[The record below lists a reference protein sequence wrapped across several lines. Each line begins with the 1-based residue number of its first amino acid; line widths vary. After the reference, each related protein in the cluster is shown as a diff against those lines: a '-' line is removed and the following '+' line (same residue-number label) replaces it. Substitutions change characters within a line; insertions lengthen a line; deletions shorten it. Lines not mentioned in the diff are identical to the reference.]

1 VTETRLTGLL
11 IKTGSV
17 PAIAITNFA
26 GNVTASL
33 PAGTVSSS
41 TQVTAN
47 LPTGA
52 ISSSAQVNY
61 AELQNIPTGI
71 ASSSAQIKA
80 YLPTDSVSSSI
91 QVTAF
96 LPNGTVSSSTQL
108 PDGIASSSAQVTAYL
123 PANTV
128 SSSGQVSYTGLS
140 NTPVGIVSSS
150 GQVSYTGLSNI
161 PVGIVSSSTQV
172 TTLLPNGTVSSSA
185 QIPTR
190 TFTVTNSGASA
201 YAIDGV
207 NNSSLTLIRGFTY
220 NFSVNASGHPFWI
233 KTAQVTGTGNAYS
246 NGVTNNGTAVG
257 TITFT
262 VPYDAPDTLY
272 YICQFHSSMTG
283 VINIKDIQ
291 PSGLVS
297 SSAQYPGW
305 VTGSSQ
311 IDITATTGYSTFS
324 SSLSA
329 VDAGQN
335 TRLNTLESATSSYA
349 VTTGQNIF
357 NANQIV
363 SGTLTITS
371 NLVVQGSSS
380 ISFISQS
387 TLNIGTNIITVN
399 TNSPGTRFGGLE
411 VIDSGSSPQR
421 SGSLLFDS
429 ANDQWIFVHQN
440 TAGGVTSSVLVMG
453 PATFNNIG
461 NETLLTQ
468 NRLIKGS
475 GLEHVASSIITDDG
489 TNVGIG
495 SDSPSTKL
503 DVSGNT
509 KTSAVLLPGST
520 SGTVTLQAAA
530 TAGTT
535 TITLP
540 ATTGTV
546 ITTGDSSTVTNTML
560 AGSIANAK
568 LANSTISGISLG
580 SNLATLTI
588 GSGLSG
594 TSYNG
599 STAVTISISSGAIT
613 NAMLA
618 NSTISGISLGSNL
631 NTLTLGVSGTGLSGT
646 ATYNGSGAATFT
658 VTSNA
663 TSANT
668 GGAIVARDGSGNFSA
683 GTVTAA
689 LSGNASSA
697 TTFSTTRT
705 NYKGVT
711 DAAVAGQ
718 MMWKHYG
725 NNHTIIDASNSTAP
739 DGSSINNT
747 NSAVAWTGT
756 YPTLVGWNGSS
767 TYGVRVDSARI
778 ADSISSQANSAT
790 ITATSANTGNQIVL
804 RDGSGNFSAGTIT
817 ATLSGTATTGTNWGS
832 YGAVPAAGTSF
843 GNANTI
849 GRSDANGYA
858 FFGYI
863 NSSTGNSENPS
874 VSQVIVTNGSDS
886 YYRKASIAHLTSA
899 VQSNASGNWAINA
912 ATITSQANSATIT
925 ADTAASA
932 NTIVRRDASGHITG
946 AYIFGSYFN
955 ASAGNSENP
964 TIGQIW
970 TQNTSDNYLRKST
983 PAHLISQLGLI
994 TTSNYSSYAIP
1005 ISGGINMSGGFGLND
1020 SRLYLRTN
1028 GDTNHYLWNA
1038 ADDWEELVF
1047 YTGTGFRIAGS
1058 NGSSYATV
1066 TTNGIAC
1073 GTITSTYYNS
1083 GDGVFLFR
1091 YGSTSGVTRHINLSN
1106 STTDPSAASVD
1117 SGISWGQRADNQA
1130 YYLVYCT
1137 QENYNG
1143 NYNKLTLNWHTG
1155 IRIGAAAYYGGTTFY
1170 DNSLNISST
1179 ILFSVGRGD
1188 SNVRA
1193 TNTFYAGGDVVAY
1206 SSDIRLKENIKP
1218 IDNAIDK
1225 IMKLNGVYYTWKDMV
1240 TDVGFTPL
1248 QKDEVGVLAQE
1259 VQEVLPEV
1267 VTAAP
1272 FDCEIDP
1279 PTGKTQSKSGQNYLT
1294 VKYEKLVPLLIEAI
1308 KEQQTTIQQLN
1319 SRIEALES
1327 K

>member
-1 VTETRLTGLL
+1 VTETRLSGLL
-11 IKTGSV
+11 IKTGSI
-17 PAIAITNFA
+17 PTDAIENFS

-33 PAGTVSSS
+33 PTGTVSSS
-41 TQVTAN
+41 TQVTAL
-47 LPTGA
+47 LPGGA
-52 ISSSAQVNY
+52 ISSSTQVNY
-61 AELQNIPTGI
+61 TQLQNIPSGI
-71 ASSSAQIKA
+71 ASSSAQVTA
-80 YLPTDSVSSSI
+80 YLPSGVASSSAQIKEYLPSDTVSGSI
-91 QVTAF
+91 QIKAF
-96 LPNGTVSSSTQL
+96 LPDGTVSSSTQL
-108 PDGIASSSAQVTAYL
+108 PDGIASSSAQIKSYL
-123 PANTV
+123 PTGTV
-128 SSSGQVSYTGLS
+128 SSSGQVSYLGLS
-140 NTPVGIVSSS
+140 NIPSGIASGSAQVKAYLPTDTVSSSAQVTSFLPTGTVSSS
-150 GQVSYTGLSNI
+150 GQVSYLGLSNI
-161 PVGIVSSSTQV
+161 PSGIA
-172 TTLLPNGTVSSSA
+172 SSSA
-185 QIPTR
+185 Q
-190 TFTVTNSGASA
+190 VTA
-201 YAIDGV
+201 Y
-207 NNSSLTLIRGFTY
+207 L
-220 NFSVNASGHPFWI
+220 P
-233 KTAQVTGTGNAYS
+233 TGT
-246 NGVTNNGTAVG
+246 
-257 TITFT
+257 
-262 VPYDAPDTLY
+262 
-272 YICQFHSSMTG
+272 
-283 VINIKDIQ
+283 
-291 PSGLVS
+291 VS
-297 SSAQYPGW
+297 Q
-305 VTGSSQ
+305 SSQ
-311 IDITATTGYSTFS
+311 IIVQNTTGIGALATTGSNTF
-324 SSLSA
+324 
-329 VDAGQN
+329 AGSQ
-335 TRLNTLESATSSYA
+335 
-349 VTTGQNIF
+349 
-357 NANQIV
+357 
-363 SGTLTITS
+363 TITG
-371 NLVVQGSSS
+371 NLTVNQNFTVLGSAS
-380 ISFISQS
+380 IQYVSQS
-387 TLNIGTNIITVN
+387 TLNIGTNLITVN
-399 TNSPGTRFGGLE
+399 TDTPAVTLGGLA

-429 ANDQWIFVHQN
+429 VNDQWIFVHQN

-453 PATFNNIG
+453 PPTFNNVG
-461 NETLLTQ
+461 SETLLTQ
-468 NRLIKGS
+468 NRLVKGN
-475 GLEHVASSIITDDG
+475 GLEHVVSSIITDDG

-495 SDSPSTKL
+495 SASPSTKL

-546 ITTGDSSTVTNTML
+546 VTTGDSGTVTNTML
-560 AGSIANAK
+560 AGSIANNK

-588 GSGLSG
+588 GSGLTG

-618 NSTISGISLGSNL
+618 NSTISGVALGSNL
-631 NTLTLGVSGTGLSGT
+631 ATLTLGVSGTGLSGT

-668 GGAIVARDGSGNFSA
+668 TSAIVARDA
-683 GTVTAA
+683 
-689 LSGNASSA
+689 
-697 TTFSTTRT
+697 
-705 NYKGVT
+705 
-711 DAAVAGQ
+711 
-718 MMWKHYG
+718 
-725 NNHTIIDASNSTAP
+725 
-739 DGSSINNT
+739 
-747 NSAVAWTGT
+747 
-756 YPTLVGWNGSS
+756 
-767 TYGVRVDSARI
+767 
-778 ADSISSQANSAT
+778 
-790 ITATSANTGNQIVL
+790 
-804 RDGSGNFSAGTIT
+804 SGNFSAGTIT
-817 ATLSGTATTGTNWGS
+817 AALSGNASTATTWQTGRTITIGSTGKTVDGSGNVSWTLSEIGAYSNTNPSGYTTNTGTVTSVTVSAGTGMSGGGTVTTSGTITLTNAGVTS
-832 YGAVPAAGTSF
+832 NVAGTGITVSGATGAVTITNSGVTSIVAGTGISIS
-843 GNANTI
+843 G
-849 GRSDANGYA
+849 G
-858 FFGYI
+858 
-863 NSSTGNSENPS
+863 TGA
-874 VSQVIVTNGSDS
+874 VTVTNGGVTSVNGS
-886 YYRKASIAHLTSA
+886 TGAVTVAATNQTMHIGTTAVAINRGSGALSLTGVSIDGSA
-899 VQSNASGNWAINA
+899 GNASTVGGITVAQIFNNLGNNHSTYTDFNNVPGFGPYYVQGNGNGPGSSGNQYYGFTLGLGNEYAYSSYASQFYWHRTPTGGNPYVYVRFREGGTWGSWSKIYAGYA
-912 ATITSQANSATIT
+912 DSAGSITSQANSATIT

-932 NTIVRRDASGHITG
+932 NTIVRRDGSGHITG

-1020 SRLYLRTN
+1020 QRLYLRTN
-1028 GDTNHYLWNA
+1028 GDTNHYIWNA

-1083 GDGVFLFR
+1083 GDGLFLFR
-1091 YGSTSGVTRHINLSN
+1091 YGSNSGVTRHINLSN

-1117 SGISWGQRADNQA
+1117 SGISWGQRSDNQA

-1155 IRIGAAAYYGGTTFY
+1155 IRIGAATTYGGTTFY
-1170 DNSLNISST
+1170 DNSLNITST

-1188 SNVRA
+1188 SNVR
-1193 TNTFYAGGDVVAY
+1193 TSNTFYAGGDVVAY

-1319 SRIEALES
+1319 SRIDALES

>member
-11 IKTGSV
+11 IKTGSI
-17 PAIAITNFA
+17 PTNAIVNFA
-26 GNVTASL
+26 GAVTASL
-33 PAGTVSSS
+33 PIGTVSSS
-41 TQVTAN
+41 TQVTAL
-47 LPTGA
+47 LPGGA
-52 ISSSAQVNY
+52 ISSSTQVNY
-61 AELQNIPTGI
+61 TELQNIPSGI
-71 ASSSAQIKA
+71 ASSSAQVKA

-96 LPNGTVSSSTQL
+96 LPTGTVS
-108 PDGIASSSAQVTAYL
+108 AS
-123 PANTV
+123 N
-128 SSSGQVSYTGLS
+128 
-140 NTPVGIVSSS
+140 
-150 GQVSYTGLSNI
+150 QVSYTGLSNI
-161 PVGIVSSSTQV
+161 PTGIVSSSGQV
-172 TTLLPNGTVSSSA
+172 TTLLPTGTVSSSA
-185 QIPTR
+185 QIPVR

-201 YAIDGV
+201 YLIDGAS
-207 NNSSLTLIRGFTY
+207 NPTLTLIRGFTY

-233 KTAQVTGTGNAYS
+233 QTVAGAYS
-246 NGVTNNGTAVG
+246 SGNIYSTGITNGGAAVG

-262 VPYDAPDTLY
+262 VPYDAPNTLY
-272 YICQFHSSMTG
+272 YVCQFHSSMAGT
-283 VINIKDIQ
+283 INIKDVQ

-297 SSAQYPGW
+297 SSGQITLSDISGTTFSNNNFTFPLNVNINGVLTATSQSVSY
-305 VTGSSQ
+305 VSSSQ
-311 IDITATTGYSTFS
+311 LNVGSNDII
-324 SSLSA
+324 
-329 VDAGQN
+329 
-335 TRLNTLESATSSYA
+335 LNTTEQL
-349 VTTGQNIF
+349 
-357 NANQIV
+357 
-363 SGTLTITS
+363 
-371 NLVVQGSSS
+371 
-380 ISFISQS
+380 
-387 TLNIGTNIITVN
+387 
-399 TNSPGTRFGGLE
+399 RFGGLT
-411 VIDSGSSPQR
+411 IFDSGSAGQ
-421 SGSLLFDS
+421 SGSLFWDS
-429 ANDQWIFVHQN
+429 LHNVWLYVHAGTSNTSSILITGPENTGTLGSEQFLTPNLLPKAGTLGDHIVDSQISDNGTTVGMTGNLVVTGSVTAN
-440 TAGGVTSSVLVMG
+440 SSVL
-453 PATFNNIG
+453 
-461 NETLLTQ
+461 
-468 NRLIKGS
+468 R
-475 GLEHVASSIITDDG
+475 
-489 TNVGIG
+489 
-495 SDSPSTKL
+495 
-503 DVSGNT
+503 
-509 KTSAVLLPGST
+509 GST
-520 SGTVTLQAAA
+520 SGTVTVQAAS

-546 ITTGDSSTVTNTML
+546 VTTGDTSTVTNTML
-560 AGSIANAK
+560 AGSIANNK

-588 GSGLSG
+588 GSGLTG

-599 STAVTISISSGAIT
+599 STAVTISISNGAIT

-618 NSTISGISLGSNL
+618 NSTISGVALGSNL
-631 NTLTLGVSGTGLSGT
+631 ATLTMNVSGTGLSGNT
-646 ATYNGSGAATFT
+646 TYNGSGATTFT

-668 GGAIVARDGSGNFSA
+668 AGAIVARDGSGNFSA
-683 GTVTAA
+683 GTVTAT
-689 LSGNASSA
+689 LSGNAS
-697 TTFSTTRT
+697 
-705 NYKGVT
+705 
-711 DAAVAGQ
+711 
-718 MMWKHYG
+718 
-725 NNHTIIDASNSTAP
+725 
-739 DGSSINNT
+739 
-747 NSAVAWTGT
+747 
-756 YPTLVGWNGSS
+756 
-767 TYGVRVDSARI
+767 
-778 ADSISSQANSAT
+778 
-790 ITATSANTGNQIVL
+790 TATSAAAWTTARTITIGSTGKSV
-804 RDGSGNFSAGTIT
+804 DGSGNVSWTLSEIGAYSNTNPSGYTTNTGTVTSVSGTGT
-817 ATLSGTATTGTNWGS
+817 ASGLSLSGTVTTSGNITLSGTVNS
-832 YGAVPAAGTSF
+832 LAAGT
-843 GNANTI
+843 
-849 GRSDANGYA
+849 Y
-858 FFGYI
+858 
-863 NSSTGNSENPS
+863 
-874 VSQVIVTNGSDS
+874 
-886 YYRKASIAHLTSA
+886 SISI
-899 VQSNASGNWAINA
+899 SGNA
-912 ATITSQANSATIT
+912 ATATTAGSITSQANSATIT

-994 TTSNYSSYAIP
+994 TTSNYSSYALPLSGGTMTGAISTPSGTSIYLGSQNVSTSGRIVINWHTDSDYNYLIGKRAGAWTQPMDIAFYTGLRYHAHQSYNGHIFYVSGYDGGEAFSVGRGDSNVRVNNTLFIGGNTALHAGNYSSYAIP
-1005 ISGGINMSGGFGLND
+1005 VSGGINMSGGFGLND
-1020 SRLYLRTN
+1020 QRLYLRTN
-1028 GDTNHYLWNA
+1028 GDTNHYIWNA

-1083 GDGVFLFR
+1083 GDGLFLFR
-1091 YGSTSGVTRHINLSN
+1091 YGSNSGVTRHINLSN

-1117 SGISWGQRADNQA
+1117 SGISWGQRSDNQA

-1155 IRIGAAAYYGGTTFY
+1155 IRIGAATTYGGTTFY
-1170 DNSLNISST
+1170 DNSLNITST

-1188 SNVRA
+1188 SNVR
-1193 TNTFYAGGDVVAY
+1193 TSNTFYAGGDVVAY

-1319 SRIEALES
+1319 SRIDALES